1 MQNYIV
7 NYLNS
12 TVDFINDINIS
23 QIERIL
29 VTIDKVRMDGNRL
42 FVCGNGGSAA
52 HAMHFAGDLAKN
64 VTSDEVGRFN
74 VISLCDNITAFTAY
88 SNDIGYDVV
97 FSEQMK
103 NFNLTKGDCL
113 LGISSSGNS
122 PNIVKACEYAKTK
135 GACIIGLCG
144 FTGGKL
150 KQMADFY
157 LHINSNEYEKVED
170 LHMIVLHIIVS
181 YFKNNKNIYPRLGA
195 LE

>member
-1 MQNYIV
+1 MHTYIT
-7 NYLNS
+7 NYLNG
-12 TVDFINDINIS
+12 TINFINSINIIE
-23 QIERIL
+23 IERIL
-29 VTIDKVRMDGNRL
+29 VTLDKVRMEGNRL

-52 HAMHFAGDLAKN
+52 HATHFAGDLGKN

-97 FSEQMK
+97 FSEQLK

-113 LGISSSGNS
+113 LAISSSGNS
-122 PNIVKACEYAKTK
+122 PNIIRACEYAKTK

-144 FTGGKL
+144 FNGGKL
-150 KQMADFY
+150 KEMAGFT
-157 LHINSNEYEKVED
+157 LHINSNEYEMVED

-181 YFKNNKNIYPRLGA
+181 YFKNNKK
-195 LE
+195 